1 MCQKTI
7 SMCQGK
13 GSLSHNNRAFAA
25 KNIDS
30 SRTADNITFVHQ
42 NLRDAYDILFSDA
55 VERYNA
61 RQKRNDRRIP
71 DYFHHLF
78 SREPSACVI
87 TGTNKQKSFYE
98 DLVQIGTKD
107 DTGVGTPDSEIAVA
121 CLREYMEGF
130 SERNPNFY
138 VFNAVMHLD
147 EATPHLHIDY
157 IPVGH
162 FSNGLDTRNAM
173 AKALEEMGYGKGANA
188 INRWRLTE
196 WEILHQICKAH
207 GVEIAEPKKSRGYSY
222 TVEEYGNHQDE
233 IRRLNEEK
241 EQALSER
248 DEARA
253 ELDKAAKKKVKLDEI
268 ESIEAKESMFGKKVT
283 LTKEDYDKL
292 SDTAKKYVAMVKTNK
307 KLRSEHDT
315 AVQER
320 DKLKEQLS
328 AVSSELAAYKKA
340 EKEKA
345 LFTREKLNKEAKRIS
360 REDELSRK
368 LKKAEAFISA
378 CGLSSDYQ
386 QFRYNSTIKKARI
399 WNEEK
404 NFMIIRSKD
413 KVQVIGKNKSV
424 WVLDTNALTV
434 THNTVDTEPTVTAFR
449 SEQIKYHL
457 HYSAEYRKDRLRK
470 LVNNGEILSYL
481 TELDKAV
488 ENAMERQVEKW
499 KADDKEY
506 QQSLAVGDLCKAQ
519 GLENMF
525 RLCAREAVYADMVYI

>member
-1 MCQKTI
+1 MSKTI

-13 GSLSHNNRAFAA
+13 GSLSHNNREFTA
-25 KNIDS
+25 KNIDP
-30 SRTADNITFVHQ
+30 SRTPDNIVFVQ
-42 NLRDAYDILFSDA
+42 QDLGEAYHRLFDGVIA
-55 VERYNA
+55 DYNA
-61 RQKRNDRRIP
+61 KQKRNDRKIP
-71 DYFHHLF
+71 DYFQHLF
-78 SREPSACVI
+78 NREPSKSVI
-87 TGTNKQKSFYE
+87 KGANKQKSFYE

-107 DTGVGTPDSEIAVA
+107 DTGVDTPDGEIAVA
-121 CLREYMEGF
+121 CLKEYMEDF
-130 SERNPNFY
+130 QERNPNFY

-162 FSNGLDTRNAM
+162 FDRGLDTRNAM
-173 AKALEEMGYGKGANA
+173 AKALEEMGHGKGANA

-196 WEILHQICKAH
+196 WEVLHQICTAH
-207 GVEIAEPKKSRGYSY
+207 GIEISEPKKSRGYSY
-222 TVEEYGNHQDE
+222 TVEEYGKHQDE

-268 ESIEAKESMFGKKVT
+268 EGIEAKESVFGKKVT
-283 LTKEDYDKL
+283 LSKEDYDKL

-320 DKLKEQLS
+320 DKLKKQLS

-378 CGLSSDYQ
+378 CGLNSDYQ
-386 QFRYNSTIKKARI
+386 QFRYNSTTR
-399 WNEEK
+399 K
-404 NFMIIRSKD
+404 N
-413 KVQVIGKNKSV
+413 
-424 WVLDTNALTV
+424 T
-434 THNTVDTEPTVTAFR
+434 
-449 SEQIKYHL
+449 
-457 HYSAEYRKDRLRK
+457 
-470 LVNNGEILSYL
+470 
-481 TELDKAV
+481 
-488 ENAMERQVEKW
+488 
-499 KADDKEY
+499 
-506 QQSLAVGDLCKAQ
+506 
-519 GLENMF
+519 LE
-525 RLCAREAVYADMVYI
+525 